1 MSLHDYTGLT
11 PEQIEQREA
20 YLARHGLLPRP
31 PEQGTEPSGG
41 TASHHKSPISM
52 DPEAQS
58 EGAVDDT
65 NGRADRPGRDP
76 ATGRFAPGWTGR
88 PKGALNKSTL
98 FARALLEEESE
109 QLVRQLIERALTGD
123 TMALRVATTRLLPAR
138 RDLAIEVDMPPLVT
152 AHDAVQAGARVME
165 LVTSGTITPSEGI
178 KLAQLIETQRRT
190 IETADIEAR
199 IERLEAMV
207 ETDDAGNGGTARPMR

>member
-1 MSLHDYTGLT
+1 MSLRDYTGLT
-11 PEQIEQREA
+11 PEQIAHREA

-31 PEQGTEPSGG
+31 PDQGADPSGG
-41 TASHHKSPISM
+41 TATDHKSPIFL
-52 DPEAQS
+52 DPEAAL
-58 EGAVDDT
+58 GAPADDT
-65 NGRADRPGRDP
+65 KSSVARPGRDP
-76 ATGRFAPGWTGR
+76 ATGRFAAGWTGR
-88 PKGALNKSTL
+88 PKGALNKSPL

-123 TMALRVATTRLLPAR
+123 AMALRVATTRLLPAR
-138 RDLAIEVDMPPLVT
+138 RDLAIEVEMPPLVT
-152 AHDAVQAGARVME
+152 AHDAVRAGARVME